1 MHRRQNLLLSLN
13 VLVAMMFATVAASG
27 QSYTVMYNFGS
38 KAGDPINPDYSGVIA
53 QGRDGNLYTT
63 APLGG
68 GGHGAIFKITPS
80 GTLSIVHSFSGSDG
94 SSPSGGVT
102 LGRDGNFYGTTQSG
116 GTNSA
121 GTIFRVTPGGTLTTL
136 HDFAG
141 PDGDGPFAP
150 PIQGTDGNWYGTTI
164 SGGANCC
171 GTVYKWTPAG
181 VFTTLYSFDITDG
194 EGPFAPLVQASDG
207 SFYGTTFMGGAYGDG
222 EIFKITPAGVFT
234 VVHAFDIN
242 DGEQPYGP
250 LIQANDGFLYGT
262 TAIGGRYG
270 GGVAFR
276 ISLAGTFTL
285 LRSMINVTYGS
296 VPFEGVIQ
304 ASDGNFYGANNG
316 GGAGK
321 GQGAAGTIFEMT
333 PKYVVSPIFDFTL
346 AEGGSP
352 FAALL
357 QHTNGI
363 LYGDT
368 YQGGSGNV
376 SPCKTEACGVFYSFS
391 ANLPVFVRALPN
403 FGKVGSKIGIL
414 GQGFSASSVVLFN
427 GVPATAVTRTG
438 TTFLLATVP
447 AGASDGYV
455 TVTTGTT
462 TLKSLKKFTV
472 HSSSSQ

>member
-13 VLVAMMFATVAASG
+13 VLVAMMFATLAASG

-68 GGHGAIFKITPS
+68 SGHGAIFKITPS
-80 GTLSIVHSFSGSDG
+80 GTLSIVHSFSGTDG
-94 SSPSGGVT
+94 SSPYGGLTV
-102 LGRDGNFYGTTQSG
+102 GMDGSLYGTTTYG

-121 GTIFRVTPGGTLTTL
+121 GTIFKVTPGGTLTTL
-136 HDFAG
+136 HVFTGA
-141 PDGDGPFAP
+141 DGDAPFAP
-150 PIQGTDGNWYGTTI
+150 PIQGTDGNWYGTTF
-164 SGGANCC
+164 SGGTSSA
-171 GTVYKWTPAG
+171 GTVYKYTRAG
-181 VFTTLYSFDITDG
+181 VFTTLYSFDDTHG
-194 EGPFAPLVQASDG
+194 QAPFDELVQASDG
-207 SFYGTTFMGGAYGDG
+207 NFYGTTSLGGANGYG
-222 EIFKITPAGVFT
+222 EVFRITPAGVLT
-234 VVHAFDIN
+234 VLHSFDIN

-250 LIQANDGFLYGT
+250 LIQADDGFLYGT
-262 TAIGGRYG
+262 TAVGGRYG
-270 GGVAFR
+270 GGVVFR

-296 VPFEGVIQ
+296 APIEGVIQ
-304 ASDGNFYGANNG
+304 ASDGNFYGANGG

-346 AEGGSP
+346 AEGGTP
-352 FAALL
+352 FALL

-368 YQGGSGNV
+368 YRGGSGNV

-391 ANLPVFVRALPN
+391 ANLPAFVRALPN

-427 GVPATAVTRTG
+427 GVAATEVTRTG

-447 AGASDGYV
+447 AGTSTGYV

-462 TLKSLKKFTV
+462 ILKSLKKFTV
-472 HSSSSQ
+472 HSSSSR